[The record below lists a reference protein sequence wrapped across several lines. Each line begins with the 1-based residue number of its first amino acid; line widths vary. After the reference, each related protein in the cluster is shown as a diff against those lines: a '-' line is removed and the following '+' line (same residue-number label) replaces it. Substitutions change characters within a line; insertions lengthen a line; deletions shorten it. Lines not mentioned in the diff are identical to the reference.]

1 VRKRLMLTLAAVSI
15 GFVLAAPTA
24 YAAQYSPPW
33 AHMNAI
39 PETYKLTWGEGW
51 LDQSGYNC
59 YTSTNLSAYAWCTNM
74 KSDAVYMSCG
84 HGAPGLMQA
93 NGDSWIYGKG
103 GTNSWPVY
111 YLSNMSSTDIADLK
125 LFMAIGCQT
134 AGIHPTRGS
143 LLDEARAKGTDIAI
157 GWEQTIYADS
167 ASIFGMGFARGVWD
181 RNLAVDYPLG
191 RNSGEDN
198 DLMQYAMT
206 YAWNNSTETPSQKAQ
221 LYLWVTK
228 GMYGHKL
235 QPARYGEW

>member
-1 VRKRLMLTLAAVSI
+1 MRKRLMLTLAAVSI

-24 YAAQYSPPW
+24 YAAQYPPPW

-39 PETYKLTWGEGW
+39 PETYKLAWGEGW

-59 YTSTNLSAYAWCTNM
+59 YTSTNLSAYAWYTNM
-74 KSDAVYMSCG
+74 KSDAVYVSCG

-93 NGDSWIYGKG
+93 NGGSWVYGKG

-111 YLSNMSSTDIADLK
+111 YLSNMSSTDIA
-125 LFMAIGCQT
+125 
-134 AGIHPTRGS
+134 
-143 LLDEARAKGTDIAI
+143 I

-167 ASIFGMGFARGVWD
+167 ASLFGMGFARGVWD

-191 RNSGEDN
+191 RNRGEDN

-206 YAWNNSTETPSQKAQ
+206 YAWNNSTDTPSQKAQ

-228 GMYGHKL
+228 GMYGHRL
-235 QPARYGEW
+235 RPTRYGEW